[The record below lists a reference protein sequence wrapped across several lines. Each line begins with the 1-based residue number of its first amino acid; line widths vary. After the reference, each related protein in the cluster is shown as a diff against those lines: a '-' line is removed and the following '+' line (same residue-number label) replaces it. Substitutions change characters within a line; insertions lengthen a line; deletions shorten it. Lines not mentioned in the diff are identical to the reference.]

1 MARIEAKAPNKAAD
15 AYKLAIDLMRIEKFD
30 KDAID
35 SMAMAHTM
43 GFQVVGKS
51 FYRTEETTVLPDSC
65 EANISSISILS
76 QL

>member
-1 MARIEAKAPNKAAD
+1 MAHIEAKAPDKATD
-15 AYKLAIDLMRIEKFD
+15 AYKLAIDLMRIAKFN

-51 FYRTEETTVLPDSC
+51 LYRTEETAVYWIFAYSNLRKTT
-65 EANISSISILS
+65 
-76 QL
+76 